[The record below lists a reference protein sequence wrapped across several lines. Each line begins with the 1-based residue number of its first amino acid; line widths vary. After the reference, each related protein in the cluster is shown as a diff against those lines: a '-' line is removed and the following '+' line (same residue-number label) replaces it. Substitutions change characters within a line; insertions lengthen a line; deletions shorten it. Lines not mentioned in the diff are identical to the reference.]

1 MMSTRGCALGLR
13 IALGRS
19 LPEFLGFRA
28 MTLFQRT
35 RRPGKTPARLLVP
48 LSERTCSTQVT
59 TSNLHPILVHRSISP
74 IRNIILSEALSLL
87 SAMTSS
93 TSKDQEGGG
102 VAPQNKGSWSS
113 FLKVIQQTTPSS
125 SCLVMGPH
133 QRPC

>member
-1 MMSTRGCALGLR
+1 M
-13 IALGRS
+13 
-19 LPEFLGFRA
+19 
-28 MTLFQRT
+28 
-35 RRPGKTPARLLVP
+35 
-48 LSERTCSTQVT
+48 T

-93 TSKDQEGGG
+93 ASKDQEGGG

-113 FLKVIQQTTPSS
+113 FLKVIYQTTPSP
-125 SCLVMGPH
+125 SCLAMGPR